1 MSLKEK
7 LQEDLKQAIKEERYE
22 DAAKIR
28 DEIKKMSKQEF
39 EQFIFKVQNTNQKF
53 CAKCGNFTL
62 DRITISVAKDGKSP
76 RKLCNMC
83 KNCYTDMLD
92 HLGISDIKN

>member
-1 MSLKEK
+1 MNF
-7 LQEDLKQAIKEERYE
+7 
-22 DAAKIR
+22 

-92 HLGISDIKN
+92 HLGISDIKE

>member
-1 MSLKEK
+1 MNF
-7 LQEDLKQAIKEERYE
+7 
-22 DAAKIR
+22 

-39 EQFIFKVQNTNQKF
+39 EQFIFNVQNTNQKF

-83 KNCYTDMLD
+83 KNCYTCL
-92 HLGISDIKN
+92 LYTSDAADE

>member
-1 MSLKEK
+1 MNF
-7 LQEDLKQAIKEERYE
+7 
-22 DAAKIR
+22 

-62 DRITISVAKDGKSP
+62 DRIDGPFHIAKE
-76 RKLCNMC
+76 L
-83 KNCYTDMLD
+83 YAT
-92 HLGISDIKN
+92 

>member
-1 MSLKEK
+1 MQRKGRRK
-7 LQEDLKQAIKEERYE
+7 N
-22 DAAKIR
+22 KINF